1 MSEQI
6 LILGGGYGGLLTA
19 LTARKYF
26 SAEEASITLVNRV
39 PYHQIVTELHRL
51 AVNGL
56 DERNVALPLD
66 KLLKNKSINVI
77 IDNVDTI
84 DPDNKQVKLSR
95 SGNLG
100 YDKLVVALGGETAF
114 FGIPGLEENSMTLK
128 SVEEAKRVYAHIQ
141 ARLDAYAK
149 SKDEKD
155 AAIVVG
161 GGGLTGI
168 ELIGE
173 IADKLHEWCAAK
185 GINRDEI
192 KLYNIEAGPTILAGF
207 PPELLERAKA
217 SLQKRGVNLIM
228 GVAVTE
234 VQGTKVML
242 KDGSSINTNTFVWT
256 GGVTGNPVVANC
268 GIEVN
273 RGRAT
278 VNEFLQSTS
287 HADVYLA
294 GDNAVVFGPEGR
306 PYPPSAQIAWQM
318 GEAIG
323 YNLYANYKG
332 IPQKSFEFVNS
343 GVLASLGRKDAI
355 GTVGASQLRLKG
367 VPASLMKE
375 ASNVRY
381 LSHVNGLFS
390 LVH

>member
-6 LILGGGYGGLLTA
+6 LILGGGYGGLLSA
-19 LTARKYF
+19 LTARKHF

-56 DERNVALPLD
+56 DEKSVALPLD

-77 IDNVDTI
+77 IDNVDKI
-84 DPDNKQVKLSR
+84 DPDNKKVQLSR

-128 SVEEAKRVYAHIQ
+128 SVDEAKRVYAHIQ

-168 ELIGE
+168 ELTGE
-173 IADKLHEWCAAK
+173 IADKLQEWCEAK
-185 GINRDEI
+185 GINRSEI

-207 PPELLERAKA
+207 PAELLERAKA
-217 SLQKRGVNLIM
+217 SLQNRGVNLIM

-242 KDGSSINTNTFVWT
+242 KDGSSIDTNTFVWT

-287 HADVYLA
+287 HADVFLA

-323 YNLYANYKG
+323 YNLYANCKG
-332 IPQKSFEFVNS
+332 IPMKSFEFVNS

-390 LVH
+390 LVY

>member
-6 LILGGGYGGLLTA
+6 LILGGGYGGLLSA
-19 LTARKYF
+19 LTARKHF

-56 DERNVALPLD
+56 DEKNVALPLD

-77 IDNVDTI
+77 IDNVDKI
-84 DPDNKQVKLSR
+84 DPDNKKVQLSR

-128 SVEEAKRVYAHIQ
+128 SVDEAKRVYAHIQ

-168 ELIGE
+168 ELTGE
-173 IADKLHEWCAAK
+173 IADKLQEWCEAK
-185 GINRDEI
+185 GINRSEI

-207 PPELLERAKA
+207 PAELLERAKA
-217 SLQKRGVNLIM
+217 SLQNRGVNLIM

-242 KDGSSINTNTFVWT
+242 KDGSSIDTNTFVWT

-287 HADVYLA
+287 HADVFLA

-323 YNLYANYKG
+323 YNLYANCKG
-332 IPQKSFEFVNS
+332 IPMKSFEFVNS

-390 LVH
+390 LVY